1 MGYEIDDKG
10 NIKLRQG
17 DSMELV
23 IDGIPT
29 DQNYKVFFAA
39 QNEERVPIG
48 NELEFDSLGQSFVVI
63 KLLGNYTNQFTVDE
77 DKKTQKY
84 YYGVKICSETDQ
96 TEQTLA
102 LGDNSMDNLNTITV
116 YPRKVEGI

>member
-29 DQNYKVFFAA
+29 DQNYKVYFAV

-48 NELEFDSLGQSFVVI
+48 DELDFDSLGKSFVVI

-84 YYGVKICSETDQ
+84 YYGVKICSEIDE

-102 LGDNSMDNLNTITV
+102 LGDSSMDNLNTITV

>member
-48 NELEFDSLGQSFVVI
+48 NELEFYSLGQSFVVI

-84 YYGVKICSETDQ
+84 YYGVKICSEIDE

-102 LGDNSMDNLNTITV
+102 LGDSSMDNLNTITV

>member
-84 YYGVKICSETDQ
+84 YYGVKICSEVDE

-102 LGDNSMDNLNTITV
+102 LGDSSMDNLNTITV